1 MRRHASGGIVGAWRA
16 LPIRIAAA
24 TGAVLLTMT
33 LLPARNLTVDDDGPA
48 DFRVIQDAI
57 DAAVAGDVVAVAAGT
72 YRENLLLKSGVAVV
86 GAGSSVTIIDGGRLA
101 SVARLIDCDGA
112 TRLEGFRLTG
122 GQAGFGGG
130 VRIERGSPVIRFNE
144 IVGNLAVFGGSYL
157 YSYGGGVAVLQ
168 SAAVVSD
175 NVLSGNDADYGGGL
189 HLAGGSPRITR
200 NVITG
205 NTAGAGGG
213 VDAYVFFGADALIAA
228 NAISSNTA
236 IYGGGLELGGAGVP
250 VVTNNL
256 IFGNSA
262 VAGGAGT
269 GLGGGADA
277 YYSNAQIINNT
288 IAGNAARTGG
298 GVAILSDGAPRL
310 ANNIL
315 LENQASSAG
324 GAADLESP
332 GVAVLSNIFHLNAR
346 GICSGSSASL
356 CSEPSNQETDPLLV
370 DPAGTDFRPR
380 PDSPA
385 IDSAPAAGA
394 PADDFRGQRRP
405 LDGNRDGV
413 PAHDRGA
420 YEFDR
425 NDVPGLELTLGPAG
439 STRLAWQP
447 VSGAAGY
454 HVYSAVVSGH
464 VDTLPDSCRDADDD
478 DLADRSFP
486 EALDPLAGQAFAYLV
501 TAVTA
506 AGEQSPGFD
515 SRGVE
520 RALPAPCP

>member
-1 MRRHASGGIVGAWRA
+1 
-16 LPIRIAAA
+16 
-24 TGAVLLTMT
+24 MT

-101 SVARLIDCDGA
+101 SVAKLIDCDAA

-168 SAAVVSD
+168 SAAVISD
-175 NVLSGNDADYGGGL
+175 NVLSANDADYGGGL
-189 HLAGGSPRITR
+189 HFEGGSARITR
-200 NVITG
+200 NLITG

-228 NAISSNTA
+228 NTISSNTA
-236 IYGGGLELGGAGVP
+236 IFGGGLELGGSGVP

-256 IFGNSA
+256 ILGNSA

-269 GLGGGADA
+269 GFGGGADA
-277 YYSNAQIINNT
+277 YYSNVQIINNT
-288 IAGNAARTGG
+288 LAGNAARTGG
-298 GVAILSDGAPRL
+298 GVAILTDGAPRL

-332 GVAVLSNIFHLNAR
+332 GAAVLSNIFHLNAR
-346 GICSGSSASL
+346 GTCSGSTASL

-370 DPAGTDFRPR
+370 DPAGADFRPG

-385 IDSAPAAGA
+385 IDSALAAGA
-394 PADDFRGQRRP
+394 PADDFRNQRRP
-405 LDGNRDGV
+405 LDGNRDVV
-413 PAHDRGA
+413 PEHDRGA

-425 NDVPGLELTLGPAG
+425 NDVPGLEFTLGPVG
-439 STRLAWQP
+439 PTRLAWQP

-454 HVYSAVVSGH
+454 HVYSVIFSGH
-464 VDTLPDSCRDADDD
+464 LEVLPDVCRDADDD
-478 DLADRSFP
+478 DPADRSFP
-486 EALDPLAGQAFAYLV
+486 EAVDPLPGEAFAYLV
-501 TAVTA
+501 TAVIA
-506 AGEQSPGFD
+506 AVEQSPGFD
-515 SRGVE
+515 SRGLE

>member
-1 MRRHASGGIVGAWRA
+1 MKRHAGGVIAGTWRA

-48 DFRVIQDAI
+48 DFRLIQDAI
-57 DAAVAGDVVAVAAGT
+57 DAAVTGDVVAVAAGT

-86 GAGSSVTIIDGGRLA
+86 GAGSPVTIIDGGRLA
-101 SVARLIDCDGA
+101 SVARLIDCDAA

-168 SAAVVSD
+168 SAAVISD
-175 NVLSGNDADYGGGL
+175 NVLSANDADYGGGL
-189 HLAGGSPRITR
+189 HFEGGSARITR
-200 NVITG
+200 NLITG

-213 VDAYVFFGADALIAA
+213 VDAYVLFGTDALIAA
-228 NAISSNTA
+228 NTISSNTA
-236 IYGGGLELGGAGVP
+236 IFGGGLEL
-250 VVTNNL
+250 
-256 IFGNSA
+256 
-262 VAGGAGT
+262 GGAGT

-288 IAGNAARTGG
+288 LAGNAARTGG
-298 GVAILSDGAPRL
+298 GVAILTDGAPRL
-310 ANNIL
+310 VSNIL
-315 LENQASSAG
+315 LDNQASSAG
-324 GAADLESP
+324 GAADLESA
-332 GVAVLSNIFHLNAR
+332 GAEVLSNIFHQNAR
-346 GICSGSSASL
+346 GTCSGSSASL
-356 CSEPSNQETDPLLV
+356 CSEPSNLETDPLLV
-370 DPAGTDFRPR
+370 DPAGYDFRPG

-405 LDGNRDGV
+405 LDGNGDGI

-425 NDVPGLELTLGPAG
+425 DEVPGLDLTLGPVG

-454 HVYSAVVSGH
+454 HIYRGIFSGH
-464 VDTLPDSCRDADDD
+464 LEVLPDVCRDADDD
-478 DLADRSFP
+478 DPADRSFP
-486 EALDPLAGQAFAYLV
+486 EAVDPLPGEAFAYLV
-501 TAVTA
+501 TAVIA
-506 AGEQSPGFD
+506 AIEQSPGFD
-515 SRGVE
+515 SRGLE